1 MSWLAK
7 RINNRCH
14 LFMYSYR
21 NESDMS
27 LTDTSVRNKYLSVY
41 GVLGLLQ
48 AGAIMTATIVISI
61 GTLGMVHRDKK
72 A

>member
-1 MSWLAK
+1 
-7 RINNRCH
+7 
-14 LFMYSYR
+14 
-21 NESDMS
+21 MS

-61 GTLGMVHRDKK
+61 GTLGMVHREKK
-72 A
+72 GLEEETGFYF